1 MTDGEKIHELERLV
15 YTLIERVDNV
25 RKEMIDK
32 ERLAVIEER
41 LNEMRRTSEGSVAR
55 RWLLWSAIIGAVVG
69 AVVGPLGTWAVTHLN
84 K

>member
-41 LNEMRRTSEGSVAR
+41 LNEMRITSEGTVAR

-69 AVVGPLGTWAVTHLN
+69 GVVGPLGTWAVTHL